1 MNKSIFIISSVGSWV
16 NQFAQNISQELAKS
30 AIEVTWINEIADVR
44 GVDQVVICLGYQ
56 KIIEP
61 EFLSKQKSVIV
72 IHESALP
79 KGKGWAPLTWQVLEG
94 KNKIPISLIECSKS
108 VDSGRILLSSYLYLN
123 GMELIQEI
131 RNKLSDIYIKMI
143 SDFCYY
149 IERGMLCPR
158 DQVGQE
164 TWYPK
169 RVRADSELNL
179 NKSID
184 EQFNLLRIVDNE
196 NYPAFFIKNGIKYFI
211 RIEKCEIFDE

>member
-79 KGKGWAPLTWQVLEG
+79 KGKGWAPLTWQVLAG
-94 KNKIPISLIECSKS
+94 KNKIPISLIECSK
-108 VDSGRILLSSYLYLN
+108 
-123 GMELIQEI
+123 
-131 RNKLSDIYIKMI
+131 
-143 SDFCYY
+143 
-149 IERGMLCPR
+149 
-158 DQVGQE
+158 
-164 TWYPK
+164 
-169 RVRADSELNL
+169 
-179 NKSID
+179 
-184 EQFNLLRIVDNE
+184 
-196 NYPAFFIKNGIKYFI
+196 
-211 RIEKCEIFDE
+211 